1 MVSKKKNA
9 QFTERITIYVTK
21 EVYDIYRAGKYNQWD
36 VADLTRKGFCDA
48 LLKNKDTLLKPAAE
62 NSDRIG

>member
-21 EVYDIYRAGKYNQWD
+21 EVADIYRTGKYNQWD
-36 VADLTRKGFCDA
+36 VADLTRKGFSDV
-48 LLKNKDTLLKPAAE
+48 LVKNKDVLLKPATDD
-62 NSDRIG
+62 NDRIG